1 MDVIKKMICKS
12 ELDKIQVCEQM
23 IAEKNTQID
32 ELNAQILK
40 INDLVAS
47 DKRQLQLQIENYTKQ
62 IEQLNNDKK
71 QLQANMELIQAQLT
85 DQSVTPIPPDVQV
98 LIDKYNNKYAPADI
112 TYSGRY
118 FDGTPNMTYEQDL
131 KNFALCGQ
139 NDFQLHQ
146 LVKNNSAFVKDIQIA
161 NPTWSFHRCCDE
173 AVLRIA
179 KAITVNYVT
188 DDRTSGV
195 PEYWMYAVERYHL
208 GKGDCEDHAHLRHVC
223 YRIAGVPAG
232 LLRINCGSTKGNLGG
247 HSTNYYLKSDG
258 KFYHINS
265 TSNIFNYNDWKLNDD
280 PNDEIG
286 LSGIWFSFN
295 DENAWSQFTT
305 DASRTSFYSEKA
317 KDTRRLRFVT
327 IKPKKWIR

>member
-1 MDVIKKMICKS
+1 MCMDNIKQIICKS

-62 IEQLNNDKK
+62 VGQLNTDKA
-71 QLQANMELIQAQLT
+71 QLQATLNIIQAQFQPLPSDT
-85 DQSVTPIPPDVQV
+85 QA
-98 LIDKYNNKYAPADI
+98 LIDKYNSKYAPADI

-118 FDGTPNMTYEQDL
+118 FDGDKTATYNQDI
-131 KNFALCGQ
+131 KNFAQSGQ

-146 LVKNNSAFVKDIQIA
+146 LVKTSVGFVKDIQAA
-161 NPTWSFHRCCDE
+161 NLNWSFHQCCDE

-179 KAITVNYVT
+179 KTIRVNYVT
-188 DDRTSGV
+188 DDVTSGV

-208 GKGDCEDHAHLRHVC
+208 EKGDCEDHSHLRHVC

-232 LLRINCGSTKGNLGG
+232 LLRINCGPTKGNYGG
-247 HSTNYYLKSDG
+247 HSTNYYLKSDT
-258 KFYHINS
+258 KWYHINS
-265 TSNIFNYNDWKLNDD
+265 TSNIFGYDDWKLNDD
-280 PNDEIG
+280 PNDGIG

-317 KDTRRLRFVT
+317 KDSKRLRFVT